1 MSRCH
6 ACGTDNPQGM
16 NFCQN
21 CGAKLPGQAPA
32 PAPDYG
38 RPPSQPGYP
47 GHPAPP
53 PPQNYGAPPAA
64 QPGYG
69 SGPRPMPSP
78 SDVVR
83 QGAAGGS
90 HPAAAPTRPCP
101 NCGAQTPDG
110 FAFCQQCG
118 SKLPAGQGGAPRGP
132 AAVSGETSPAP
143 AHPPFD
149 EAHAATLAAPGSAEV
164 AGLVARGGQ
173 PAAGG
178 PAHAPSPQQAPAWG
192 CLISVKRDGTDG
204 ARHDLSGEWM
214 VVGRIEADV
223 TFPDDRFLARSHAR
237 LEQAGG
243 SPRVVPLDT
252 LNGVFRR
259 VDEPVALDDG
269 AVMLLGREVLRFE
282 RVDAKEREAAP
293 LVRHGTALFGSPPRE
308 PWGRLV
314 QILPSGSVRDIRYL
328 DGAEVTVGR
337 EEGDLVFRDD
347 AFLSR
352 VHAVFRRE
360 GDRVML
366 DDLDSSNGTFL
377 RLRGPEPLGRGTHLR
392 MGDQLFRFEPA

>member
-6 ACGTDNPQGM
+6 ACGTGNAPGM

-21 CGAKLPGQAPA
+21 CGAKLPDQAP
-32 PAPDYG
+32 PSAPDYS
-38 RPPSQPGYP
+38 RPGY
-47 GHPAPP
+47 GAPP
-53 PPQNYGAPPAA
+53 PPQQPAYGAPVPASPA
-64 QPGYG
+64 HGNGQYG

-83 QGAAGGS
+83 QGGAA
-90 HPAAAPTRPCP
+90 HPAVAPTRTCP
-101 NCGAQTPDG
+101 SCGAQTPDG

-118 SKLPAGQGGAPRGP
+118 SKIPTGPADAPRGP
-132 AAVSGETSPAP
+132 AAVSGETSGGA
-143 AHPPFD
+143 FD

-164 AGLVARGGQ
+164 ASLVARGGQ
-173 PAAGG
+173 GAAAGA
-178 PAHAPSPQQAPAWG
+178 AHGAARAQEAPAWG
-192 CLISVKRDGTDG
+192 RLVSVERDGTDG
-204 ARHDLSGEWM
+204 GTHPLAGDWV
-214 VVGRIEADV
+214 VVGRVDADV
-223 TFPDDRFLARSHAR
+223 SFPDDRFMARGHAR
-237 LEQAGG
+237 LEQGG
-243 SPRVVPLDT
+243 GTPRVVPLDA

-259 VDEPVALDDG
+259 VDDPVALDDG

-282 RVDAKEREAAP
+282 RVVAEERDAPP

-314 QILPSGSVRDIRYL
+314 QLLPSGGVRDIRYL
-328 DGAEVTVGR
+328 DGDEITVGR

-352 VHAVFRRE
+352 IHAVLRRE

-366 DDLDSSNGTFL
+366 DDLDSSNGSFL
-377 RLRGPEPLGRGTHLR
+377 RLRGPEPLSPGTHLR